1 MFDDLEIRLAHR
13 RQSVVL
19 DPGLALSLHGA
30 PIAAR
35 LGRVADLWIV
45 PELWHIL
52 DNVALSQGHRRAWD
66 PAQALGHAPRDMA
79 LSVRLWERLRSESD
93 LTSGAF
99 FWIGDALRESRLP
112 EAAPAGLLQNCE
124 ILAQSFDARGHATRA
139 GTPSPRGGNQSP
151 LWPATRD
158 ALALSVVLGTG
169 LVLTHLDADGTPAL
183 CRMLDECAVRSTP
196 IDAGDG
202 VAARERE
209 QLRRMAAACG
219 LAKFVFA
226 GLNLAVL
233 QLLVPRY
240 VPFSVPAEPD
250 GLPDLEDLPLAVSAT
265 LWDDAQGFWYPL

>member
-13 RQSVVL
+13 RRSVVL

-52 DNVALSQGHRRAWD
+52 DNVALSQGHCRSPD
-66 PAQALGHAPRDMA
+66 EGTALGYAQRDMA

-93 LTSGAF
+93 LNNSAF

-112 EAAPAGLLQNCE
+112 ETAAPGLLQNCE
-124 ILAQSFDARGHATRA
+124 ILAQSFDARGHHARA
-139 GTPSPRGGNQSP
+139 GVRQP

-158 ALALSVVLGTG
+158 ALALSVVLGSG
-169 LVLTHLDADGTPAL
+169 LILTQLAGDGAPPAL
-183 CRMLDECAVRSTP
+183 CRMLDECAVRSTA
-196 IDAGDG
+196 IDADQGL
-202 VAARERE
+202 AARERE
-209 QLRRMAAACG
+209 QLRRMVAACG

-250 GLPDLEDLPLAVSAT
+250 GLPDLEDLPLAVSAA

>member
-13 RQSVVL
+13 RQSIVL

-35 LGRVADLWIV
+35 LGRVADLWVV

-52 DNVALSQGHRRAWD
+52 DNVALSERHRRAFD
-66 PAQALGHAPRDMA
+66 PERSLGHAPGDMA

-93 LTSGAF
+93 LNNGAF

-112 EAAPAGLLQNCE
+112 ETAPPGLLQNCE
-124 ILAQSFDARGHATRA
+124 ILAQSFDTRGHATRA
-139 GTPSPRGGNQSP
+139 GSHSP

-169 LVLTHLDADGTPAL
+169 LVLTHLDADGAPAL
-183 CRMLDECAVRSTP
+183 TRMLDECAVRSTP

>member
-13 RQSVVL
+13 RQSIVL

-52 DNVALSQGHRRAWD
+52 DNVALSQGHRRALD
-66 PAQALGHAPRDMA
+66 QEQALGHAQRDMA

-93 LTSGAF
+93 LNNGAF

-112 EAAPAGLLQNCE
+112 EAASPGLLQNCE
-124 ILAQSFDARGHATRA
+124 ILAQSFDARGRHARA
-139 GTPSPRGGNQSP
+139 GTRSP

-169 LVLTHLDADGTPAL
+169 LVLTRLDADGAPPAL
-183 CRMLDECAVRSTP
+183 CRMLDECAVRCTP

-240 VPFSVPAEPD
+240 VPFSVPVEPD
-250 GLPDLEDLPLAVSAT
+250 GLPDLEDLPLAVSAA

>member
-13 RQSVVL
+13 RRSIVL

-35 LGRVADLWIV
+35 LGRAADLWIV

-52 DNVALSQGHRRAWD
+52 DNVALSQGHRR
-66 PAQALGHAPRDMA
+66 PFEEETALGHAERDMA

-93 LTSGAF
+93 LNNGAF

-112 EAAPAGLLQNCE
+112 EAAPPGLLQNCE
-124 ILAQSFDARGHATRA
+124 ILAQSFDARGHHARA
-139 GTPSPRGGNQSP
+139 GRHSP

-169 LVLTHLDADGTPAL
+169 LVLTHLGADGGPPAL
-183 CRMLDECAVRSTP
+183 CRMLDECAVRSAP
-196 IDAGDG
+196 IDAGEG
-202 VAARERE
+202 IAARERE

-226 GLNLAVL
+226 GLDLAVL

-250 GLPDLEDLPLAVSAT
+250 ALPDLEDLPLAVSAA

>member
-13 RQSVVL
+13 RQSIVL
-19 DPGLALSLHGA
+19 DPGLALSIHGA

-52 DNVALSQGHRRAWD
+52 DNVALSEGHRRPPD
-66 PAQALGHAPRDMA
+66 RGLGHARRDMA

-93 LTSGAF
+93 LTNGAF

-112 EAAPAGLLQNCE
+112 EAARPGLLENCE
-124 ILAQSFDARGHATRA
+124 ILAQSFDARGHHAHA
-139 GTPSPRGGNQSP
+139 GSPSP
-151 LWPATRD
+151 LWPAARD

-169 LVLTHLDADGTPAL
+169 LVLTQLDGDGGPPAL
-183 CRMLDECAVRSTP
+183 CRMMDECAVRSTP
-196 IDAGDG
+196 IDASQGL
-202 VAARERE
+202 AARERE

-240 VPFSVPAEPD
+240 APFSVPVEPD
-250 GLPDLEDLPLAVSAT
+250 GLPDLEDLPLAVSADM
-265 LWDDAQGFWYPL
+265 WDDAQGFWYPL